1 MLASRAAFLC
11 SGSRHDGSA
20 VPNTVS
26 LMVVMLNYK
35 TPHPQPLSINGEG
48 SKKRLH
54 SPLHLWRGAGGE
66 VFFIMLF
73 GFALL
78 ILQSCT
84 NIMNTGDSLVKERA
98 GSILSK
104 DDSTA
109 LIKFEP
115 VTIGKIQKPKQ
126 AYHQV
131 ICSNTSLLDTLFILG
146 LTAENDTLIKI
157 KPVVPYPIQLLPNQS
172 KINTQIQIIFL
183 TDGLAA
189 GKYSYKIF
197 VNQSTKCY
205 ITLTVEV
212 VE

>member
-1 MLASRAAFLC
+1 
-11 SGSRHDGSA
+11 
-20 VPNTVS
+20 
-26 LMVVMLNYK
+26 MVAKLNYK
-35 TPHPQPLSINGEG
+35 TPHPALSKGEG
-48 SKKRLH
+48 KTKWFLN
-54 SPLHLWRGAGGE
+54 PLLWRGQGE
-66 VFFIMLF
+66 VFLITLF

-115 VTIGKIQKPKQ
+115 VTIGKIQKPKE

-131 ICSNTSLLDTLFILG
+131 ICSNTSLLDTLFITG
-146 LTAENDTLIKI
+146 LTSENETLIKI

-172 KINTQIQIIFL
+172 KINT
-183 TDGLAA
+183 
-189 GKYSYKIF
+189 
-197 VNQSTKCY
+197 
-205 ITLTVEV
+205 
-212 VE
+212 

>member
-1 MLASRAAFLC
+1 
-11 SGSRHDGSA
+11 
-20 VPNTVS
+20 
-26 LMVVMLNYK
+26 MVVILNCK

-48 SKKRLH
+48 GKNGFH

-66 VFFIMLF
+66 VFLITLF
-73 GFALL
+73 CCTLL
-78 ILQSCT
+78 IIQACT

-104 DDSTA
+104 DDSLA

-115 VTIGKIQKPKQ
+115 VTIGKIQKPKE

-131 ICSNTSLLDTLFILG
+131 ICSNTSLLDTLFITG
-146 LTAENDTLIKI
+146 IRAENDTLIKI
-157 KPVVPYPIQLLPNQS
+157 KPVVPFPIQLLPNQP
-172 KINTQIQIIFL
+172 KINTQIQIIFI

-212 VE
+212 V